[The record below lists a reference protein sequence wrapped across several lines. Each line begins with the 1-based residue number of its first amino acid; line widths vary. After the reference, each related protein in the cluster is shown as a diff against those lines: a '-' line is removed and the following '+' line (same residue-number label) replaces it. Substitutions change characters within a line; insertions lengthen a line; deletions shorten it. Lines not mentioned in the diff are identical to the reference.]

1 MSSTQILKEHF
12 AVKKK
17 LCTIIHSP
25 VITCPSRRHLF
36 EHKILLICDLFSYSC
51 GLMYRYI
58 TRRYISVNSIS
69 PLASPS
75 STLTGKKKN
84 NNNNNN
90 NSKQLPSLKRK
101 MQINI
106 FFFLFKSSLGLGIH
120 YLGCTVTISEISVA
134 DLIGRLR
141 LKGVSF
147 SCWRWA
153 TFAVEV
159 ITMGCCLSVDN
170 ELRKGSKERKDH

>member
-1 MSSTQILKEHF
+1 MWPYVPLHYPALHF
-12 AVKKK
+12 GKFDKSPCQPLLHPHREKK
-17 LCTIIHSP
+17 
-25 VITCPSRRHLF
+25 
-36 EHKILLICDLFSYSC
+36 
-51 GLMYRYI
+51 
-58 TRRYISVNSIS
+58 N
-69 PLASPS
+69 
-75 STLTGKKKN
+75 N